1 MRVLVTGDRKWDD
14 EHIVH
19 ATLSGFATF
28 SEDAYDEVFVVIQGG
43 ATGADEFARKWGR
56 NKADVEHITEEAE
69 WDRYGLAAGPIRN
82 RKMIDEHE
90 PDIVL
95 AFHND
100 LALSKGTRDCVK
112 YAREQGIP
120 VYAISK
126 S

>member
-1 MRVLVTGDRKWDD
+1 VRVLVTGDRKWHD

-19 ATLSGFATF
+19 ATLSGFATI

-43 ATGADEFARKWGR
+43 ATGADEFARKWGA
-56 NKADVEHITEEAE
+56 NKADVEHITVEADWE
-69 WDRYGLAAGPIRN
+69 RYGLAAGPIRN

-90 PDIVL
+90 PEIVL

-112 YAREQGIP
+112 YAREKGIR
-120 VYAISK
+120 VYTISV